1 LKNNQKI
8 IKFQPG
14 DRVTFLNEKGGGY
27 VSRVISENIVSVSIK
42 DGFEIPYQVTELLK
56 VGEAAA
62 SAIKQFEEKPE
73 ENPDLFPLYPETSK
87 GIKLKEG
94 AYLAIIPEDQE
105 KILESN
111 LELYLVN
118 KTDYEVLFGVYLNK
132 SGNFHGLEYGYV
144 QAQSMWYL
152 ATIKRSQI
160 EEWVNGLVQMV
171 FFNTGKTIPINP
183 ASATISFKP
192 LKIYKEPSF
201 SFEDI
206 LQQKAIMVTLETIDK
221 LAIGTKIDRLEPENI
236 LVLNE
241 KMNSKEASIQK
252 SKPIVSF
259 LDKHKVDDTIAE
271 VDLHINEIVENA
283 DLFDKI
289 QLLTMQLNYFRKCME
304 QAQVERLSKIIFIHG
319 VGNGTLKNEI
329 LRYLEEIEGIQ
340 IYDAPYARYG
350 LGATEVLFYRNK

>member
-1 LKNNQKI
+1 MI
-8 IKFQPG
+8 IKFKPG

-27 VSRVISENIVSVSIK
+27 VSRVISENIVSVSIE

-62 SAIKQFEEKPE
+62 SALKQAEEKPE
-73 ENPDLFPLYPETSK
+73 ENPDLFPLYPETTK
-87 GIKLKEG
+87 GTKLKEG

-118 KTDYEVLFGVYLNK
+118 KTEYEILFGVYLNK
-132 SGNFHGLEYGYV
+132 SGKFHGLEYGYV

-152 ATIKRSQI
+152 CTIKRSQI
-160 EEWVNGLVQMV
+160 EEWLNGLVQMV
-171 FFNTGKTIPINP
+171 FFTSGKAIPINP

-201 SFEDI
+201 SFEEI

-221 LAIGTKIDRLEPENI
+221 LTIGTKIDKLEPENI
-236 LVLNE
+236 LALNE
-241 KMNSKEASIQK
+241 TMNSKAASIQK
-252 SKPIVSF
+252 SKTTDSF
-259 LDKHKVDDTIAE
+259 LEKHKVDDKIAE
-271 VDLHINEIVENA
+271 VDLHINELVENA
-283 DLFDKI
+283 DMFDKN
-289 QLLTMQLNYFRKCME
+289 QLITMQLNYFKKCMD
-304 QAQVERLSKIIFIHG
+304 QAQVEKLVKIIFIHG

-329 LRYLEEIEGIQ
+329 LRYLQNVEAVEV
-340 IYDAPYARYG
+340 YDAPYARYG